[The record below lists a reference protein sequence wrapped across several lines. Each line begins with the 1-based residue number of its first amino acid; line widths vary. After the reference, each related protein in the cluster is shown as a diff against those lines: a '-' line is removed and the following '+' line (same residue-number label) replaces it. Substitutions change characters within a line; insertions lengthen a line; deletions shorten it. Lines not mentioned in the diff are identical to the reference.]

1 MNLLTVIQR
10 ERERERVDLQ
20 EPSFV
25 QYHLQ
30 NTGGSPAQGKCETV
44 GRGSNCFS
52 PVKEMLSMAGAYVE
66 NAHTSAQVQ
75 GHLYYKK
82 DIKSHIC
89 TPNYTWAE

>member
-1 MNLLTVIQR
+1 M
-10 ERERERVDLQ
+10 
-20 EPSFV
+20 

-66 NAHTSAQVQ
+66 TAHTSAQVRA
-75 GHLYYKK
+75 HVYYKK

-89 TPNYTWAE
+89 TQNYTRIILQSGHEICFFSGSDFW